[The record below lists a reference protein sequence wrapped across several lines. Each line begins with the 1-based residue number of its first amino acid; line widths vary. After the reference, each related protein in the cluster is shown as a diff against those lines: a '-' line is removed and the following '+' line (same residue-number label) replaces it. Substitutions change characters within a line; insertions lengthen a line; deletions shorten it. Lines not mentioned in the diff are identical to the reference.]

1 MEEFYTRK
9 ELMKIF
15 KVSESTI
22 IRWEKKGLLKRFKLP
37 GSMIALYKKSDV
49 EKLNEAGADE

>member
-37 GSMIALYKKSDV
+37 GSRKALYKKSDV
-49 EKLNEAGADE
+49 EKLIEAGSDE